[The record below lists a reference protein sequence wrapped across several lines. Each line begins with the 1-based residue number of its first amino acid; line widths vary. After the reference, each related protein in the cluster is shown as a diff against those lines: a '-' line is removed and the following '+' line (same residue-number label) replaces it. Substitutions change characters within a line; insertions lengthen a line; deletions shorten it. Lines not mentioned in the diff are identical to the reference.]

1 MRGLKFKASQFNYEI
16 FMSQR
21 SIIELRIRVSSVSN
35 ITVFCRGIECYFSKW
50 ADLHEV
56 LLTLV

>member
-1 MRGLKFKASQFNYEI
+1 
-16 FMSQR
+16 MSQR
-21 SIIELRIRVSSVSN
+21 SIVELRIRVSSVSN
-35 ITVFCRGIECYFSKW
+35 ITVFAEVECYFSKR